1 MVAAAVL
8 ALVLAGAAA
17 ARTHLWDTRRA
28 DDVGPYAW
36 GVHVSPDGQ
45 RAVVPPGTHATYLPD
60 SRVFAPGPQDSA
72 AHANAAR
79 AQAAL
84 AQDWLDEAQ
93 MPGTGSPFEDM
104 TRAAL
109 LDIHALS
116 FDGAALAGYNPNW
129 RYVWPRDASF
139 IAAALATVGQVDDAV
154 AILTFLQD
162 VQHPDGTFEARY
174 LPDGSGPPDER
185 GIQIDGTGWVLW
197 AADHVLGT
205 LEPGDLR
212 IQQIRADLH
221 GLLERSTAQ
230 LLHQVDT
237 PDSLPPPSAD
247 YWEHRES
254 DLTLGTAAPVL
265 AGLRSAHRI
274 WSDDGDA
281 ARATQTHQ
289 AAERLEQAIKT
300 EFGPA
305 YARYADSTQRDAAT
319 AFLLPPFQPAAL
331 SGGMDAWRTSIEPMR
346 RPAGGLAPGAS
357 WREQTLS
364 WTPQTSLYALAA
376 AHNGEPGMALDWL
389 TWLDAHRTPLGAIP
403 EKVSA
408 DGSPAAV
415 APLAWSAAVVVLTV
429 AQLEADG
436 ALPPAGP

>member
-1 MVAAAVL
+1 MRRRTLIVVAAAVL

-36 GVHVSPDGQ
+36 GVHVSPDGD

-93 MPGTGSPFEDM
+93 IPGTGSQFEDM

-139 IAAALATVGQVDDAV
+139 IAAALATAGHPDDAI
-154 AILTFLQD
+154 AILEFLQD
-162 VQHPDGTFEARY
+162 AQHPDGTFEARY
-174 LPDGSGPPDER
+174 LPDGSGPPDDR

-197 AADHVLGT
+197 AADHILTT
-205 LEPGDLR
+205 LDPGDLR
-212 IQQIRADLH
+212 AHQIRTNLH
-221 GLLERSTAQ
+221 SLLERSTAQ

-237 PDSLPPPSAD
+237 PASLPPPSAD
-247 YWEHRES
+247 YWEHRENS
-254 DLTLGTAAPVL
+254 LTLGTAAPVL

-274 WSDDGDA
+274 WTDDGEA
-281 ARATQTHQ
+281 ALAMEAQQ
-289 AAERLEQAIKT
+289 AADRLQAAIEA
-300 EFGPA
+300 EFGPT
-305 YARYADSTQRDAAT
+305 YARYAHGTERDAAT
-319 AFLLPPFQPAAL
+319 AFLLAPFQPAPL
-331 SGGMDAWRTSIEPMR
+331 TGSGEAWHASIEPML
-346 RPAGGLAPGAS
+346 RPAGGLAPGVS
-357 WREQTLS
+357 WGEQSLS

-376 AHNGEPGMALDWL
+376 AH
-389 TWLDAHRTPLGAIP
+389 H
-403 EKVSA
+403 
-408 DGSPAAV
+408 
-415 APLAWSAAVVVLTV
+415 
-429 AQLEADG
+429 
-436 ALPPAGP
+436 